1 MADENNTNTSTE
13 NPLIQQMQDEGL
25 ISGESKQEKNQN
37 DIIRELNQK
46 NTENSKVIKEET
58 ADKIEEAAQKAIEVT
73 SEDVERESTKLVD
86 SALDGIEY
94 IDKTYKAKVF
104 GDVRSGVKQ
113 SLLDGNLEDYTSIM
127 SKKINAEA
135 TEYSKVYGSNLEK
148 MLESK
153 EVKKMGKQLRKN
165 AEKEG
170 QEITE
175 EILQQQLKE
184 KVLDKY
190 GTQIA
195 RQTRK
200 ELGVVPRGVEG
211 LLEGKTGKV
220 LAGVGVAAF
229 VISNMNKRRGEQ
241 SNSELYGQQQPY
253 R

>member
-1 MADENNTNTSTE
+1 MAEKNNPE
-13 NPLIQQMQDEGL
+13 NPLIEQMKEEGL
-25 ISGESKQEKNQN
+25 ISGEQAVEDQS
-37 DIIRELNQK
+37 IVSELNQQK
-46 NTENSKVIKEET
+46 TEIPNTISEST
-58 ADKIEEAAQKAIEVT
+58 ADKIENIAQKQIEVT
-73 SEDVERESTKLVD
+73 SEDIERATNDLVD
-86 SALDGIEY
+86 SSLDGIDY
-94 IDKTYKAKVF
+94 IDKTYKTKVF
-104 GDVRSGVKQ
+104 GDVRGGVKQ
-113 SLLDGNLEDYTSIM
+113 SLLDGNIEDYTSTM

-135 TEYSKVYGSNLEK
+135 TEYSKLYGNNLEK
-148 MLESK
+148 MLENK
-153 EVKKMGKQLRKN
+153 EVKRMGKQLRKN